1 MRLARLAH
9 PTFWSWLEEERSGG
23 ETAPPPFE
31 LTALL
36 NSFDVP
42 LAPSRERVVRAY
54 IERSGVSG
62 APVKIVRERADE
74 HVG

>member
-9 PTFWSWLEEERSGG
+9 PTFWTWLEQERS
-23 ETAPPPFE
+23 AAVPPPPFE

-42 LAPSRERVVRAY
+42 LAPSREPAVRDFL
-54 IERSGVSG
+54 ERHVIDG
-62 APVKIVRERADE
+62 APVKVVREAADADTS
-74 HVG
+74 